1 MAKKKEVY
9 KVKPLTEGKKNII
22 QALINEYDI
31 ETADD
36 IQEALKD
43 LLGGTIKS
51 MMESEMDEHLGYGSY
66 ERTEDREPGDNYRN
80 GTKKK
85 HVRSNYGELELEVP
99 QDRNGSFEPQI
110 VKKRQ
115 KDISEIDQKI
125 ISMYARGLTTR
136 QISDQIEELYGFECS
151 EGFIS
156 DVTDKI
162 LQEIEDWQNRPLDE
176 IYPVLFIDAVHFS
189 VREDNRI
196 LKKAAYVILAI
207 RMDGKKDVIS
217 LQIGE
222 NESSKYWLGVLNEL
236 KNRGVKDVMVIC
248 ADGLTGIKEAIT
260 AAYPKAEYQRCIVHQ
275 VRNTLK
281 YVPYKDMKAFAADLK
296 TIYLAPNEKQGHANM
311 ERVSEKWNPKY
322 PNAMKSWEQNWDVI
336 SPIFKFSTDV
346 RKVIYTTNAIE
357 SLNSTYKKL
366 NRQRSVFP
374 SEKALMKSLYLST
387 LQATKKWTQPLR
399 NWGKV
404 YGEFSVMYEDR
415 FPW

>member
-9 KVKPLTEGKKNII
+9 KVKPLNENKKNII
-22 QALINEYDI
+22 AALIEEYDI

-66 ERTEDREPGDNYRN
+66 ERSDTDNYRN
-80 GTKKK
+80 GTKRKT
-85 HVRSNYGELELEVP
+85 VRSNYGEFQIDVP
-99 QDRNGSFEPQI
+99 QDRQSSFEPKV

-115 KDISEIDQKI
+115 KDISGIDQQI

-136 QISDQIEELYGFECS
+136 QISEQIEEIYGFECS

-162 LQEIEDWQNRPLDE
+162 MQEIEDWQNRPLDAV
-176 IYPVLFIDAVHFS
+176 YPVMFIDAVHFS

-196 LKKAAYVILAI
+196 KKLAAYVILAI
-207 RMDGKKDVIS
+207 TLEGKKDVIS

-222 NESSKYWLGVLNEL
+222 NESSKYWLGVLNDL

-248 ADGLTGIKEAIT
+248 ADGLTGIKEAI
-260 AAYPKAEYQRCIVHQ
+260 AAAFADTEYQRCIVHQ

-281 YVPYKDMKAFAADLK
+281 YVSYKDMKGFASDLK
-296 TIYLAPNEKQGHANM
+296 KIYLAPNEQQGYETM
-311 ERVSEKWNPKY
+311 QRVKEKWDEKY
-322 PNAMKSWEQNWDVI
+322 PGAMKSWEHNWDVLT
-336 SPIFKFSTDV
+336 PIFKFSADV

-366 NRQRSVFP
+366 NRQRTVFP
-374 SEKALMKSLYLST
+374 SDKALLKSLYLST

-399 NWGKV
+399 SWGKV
-404 YGEFSVMYEDR
+404 YGEFAIMYEGR
-415 FPW
+415 IPL